1 MINLKVVLG
10 PLLVL
15 IFIAALLILTPS
27 IVGNVQAQMYGY
39 QHENDHYKVYTDSK
53 SSGVNLQNIKC
64 VSSNVNVNGVDI
76 TQIPQDG
83 TATTAEANKVGE
95 DPDVGN
101 TQNGDRIG
109 DRINFDK
116 NLVNICINSNQN
128 EQVKITADEE
138 NEEQT
143 CKDCFSI
150 LSYKQIQGIKAALSD
165 QSEGKVTT
173 IEEFCEQ
180 LSNNAITNEDKL
192 SGFETIL
199 TLADI
204 SLDTQQ
210 TILKCL
216 EGLGIIEIP
225 PV

>member
-1 MINLKVVLG
+1 
-10 PLLVL
+10 
-15 IFIAALLILTPS
+15 
-27 IVGNVQAQMYGY
+27 MYGY

-53 SSGVNLQNIKC
+53 SSDVNLQNIKC

-76 TQIPQDG
+76 TKISQDG
-83 TATTAEANKVGE
+83 SATTAEPNEVGE
-95 DPDVGN
+95 DPDGGN
-101 TQNGDRIG
+101 TQNGERIG
-109 DRINFDK
+109 DRINFEK
-116 NLVNICINSNQN
+116 NLINICLNSNQN
-128 EQVKITADEE
+128 EQVKINADEE
-138 NEEQT
+138 NEEQR
-143 CKDCFSI
+143 CKYYFSI
-150 LSYKQIQGIKAALSD
+150 LSYEQIQGVKAALSD
-165 QSEGKVTT
+165 QSERKVTI

-180 LSNNAITNEDKL
+180 LSNNTIPNEDKL

-204 SLDTQQ
+204 PLDTQQ